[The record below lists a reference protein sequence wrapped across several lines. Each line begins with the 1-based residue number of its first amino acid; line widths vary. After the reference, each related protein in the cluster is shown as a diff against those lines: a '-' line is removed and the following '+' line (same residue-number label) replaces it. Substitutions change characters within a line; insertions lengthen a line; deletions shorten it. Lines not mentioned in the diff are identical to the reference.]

1 MGQSI
6 LRSFPLSSTVK
17 IVLTKYVVIIIR
29 IVNVIRDN
37 LENGQH

>member
-37 LENGQH
+37 LESGQH